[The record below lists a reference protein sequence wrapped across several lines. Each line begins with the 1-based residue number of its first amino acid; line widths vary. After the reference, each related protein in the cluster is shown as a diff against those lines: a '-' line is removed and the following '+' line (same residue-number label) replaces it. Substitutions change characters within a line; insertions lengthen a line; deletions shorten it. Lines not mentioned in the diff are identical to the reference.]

1 MRRNL
6 RGNMARSI
14 LGSFTPHSLRLTPHA
29 YMSDRAAN
37 LHVLIGAYRALLGE
51 IDTWFESCLQAA
63 PPGSLAC
70 RKGCSACCRG
80 LFDITLLDAFLL
92 REGFALLPGDVREQV
107 LARCRARLEGLRQRW
122 PQLQPP
128 YLLNALPDDSWQE
141 MPEGDETPCP
151 LLGDG
156 GLCLIY
162 AFRPMT
168 CRLHG
173 LPNIDLSGEDF
184 STDLCTLHP
193 GDPHTLPDTILRW
206 RFREIFT
213 REIDLLRAFSLQLT
227 GTPSCDMDT
236 FIPLALLA
244 DYGCFVRSEE

>member
-1 MRRNL
+1 ME
-6 RGNMARSI
+6 A
-14 LGSFTPHSLRLTPHA
+14 
-29 YMSDRAAN
+29 
-37 LHVLIGAYRALLGE
+37 LIDSCQALLAG

-92 REGFALLPGDVREQV
+92 REGFAQLPADVRERV
-107 LARCRARLEGLRQRW
+107 LARCRPRFAELQVRW
-122 PQLQPP
+122 PELQPP
-128 YLLNALPDDSWQE
+128 YLLNSLPDESWME

-151 LLGDG
+151 LLGNNG
-156 GLCLIY
+156 YCLVY
-162 AFRPMT
+162 PFRPMT

-193 GDPHTLPDTILRW
+193 GDPHTLPDTTLRW
-206 RFREIFT
+206 HFRETFS
-213 REIDLLRAFSLQLT
+213 REISLLRAFSLQLT
-227 GTPSCDMDT
+227 GTPSCEMDT